1 MSVPILAEL
10 SAMAMIAL
18 SAICAAFTASPPS
31 ACFKLAPNETACSA
45 YVLAEIPAEAAA
57 FAYCFTDSAAVV

>member
-18 SAICAAFTASPPS
+18 LADSAAFTASPPS
-31 ACFKLAPNETACSA
+31 AFFKLAPNETACSA
-45 YVLAEIPAEAAA
+45 YVLAEIPADAAA
-57 FAYCFTDSAAVV
+57 VAYRFMVSSAPV